1 MNYSGKVVYQ
11 LSANQKL
18 IGSYF
23 WNNKIR
29 GHRRDSNDI
38 IPDIA
43 SRRQTNP
50 VQTTQ
55 AKYTGIRG
63 SLVFE
68 SNFSVMDGQTN
79 YLYQPDTDPASVRI
93 IDTGTTKVFNA
104 HRPRKYISRTP
115 AISSTTCSPWARADL
130 AASTCSRP
138 ACSGAG
144 CTSRRPIRY

>member
-1 MNYSGKVVYQ
+1 M
-11 LSANQKL
+11 

-23 WNNKIR
+23 WNDKIR

-43 SRRQTNP
+43 SVVQTNP

-79 YLYQPDTDPASVRI
+79 YTYQPDTDPSVGPHHRHRH
-93 IDTGTTKVFNA
+93 DRSVQRA
-104 HRPRKYISRTP
+104 RPRKSHQPNSRHQFDNVFTLGK
-115 AISSTTCSPWARADL
+115 SGW

-138 ACSGAG
+138 ACSGAVCIYG
-144 CTSRRPIRY
+144 RTTRC